1 MDLTV
6 SRPRRLAGEIV
17 APGDKSVS
25 HRAVMLNSIAEGQA
39 TVRNFSPGDDCT
51 STMGIMRALGVNIER
66 ETASENAGDTL
77 VVPRLWCQRASRG

>member
-6 SRPRRLAGEIV
+6 SGPRRLAGEII

-39 TVRNFSPGDDCT
+39 TIRNFSPGDDCT
-51 STMGIMRALGVNIER
+51 STMVIMRALGVNIER
-66 ETASENAGDTL
+66 ASAADGSG
-77 VVPRLWCQRASRG
+77 RHIGRRRRGY